1 MRWGAQ
7 AASPPP
13 LRPHPAAFPER
24 QPPLNCLTRDGR
36 HAGTQV
42 RTRPGRARRRHVRPG
57 DRSGAGASL
66 MLRAAV
72 HLAPH
77 PPPQPGTSVRPGML
91 GVQVDAP
98 PASAFGGGGSDA
110 RRKARAFPSRDCPRW
125 KSAQGL
131 QRGGLIRPRGA
142 SLGAKVGAVRPAL
155 TLLLLS
161 SFGSLETG
169 LFRKK
174 RTAGSLGFPGGSQ
187 SLGCF
192 PAPTKT
198 RAPAGFSAPPVVLT
212 LFQPEPSPIPHQSP
226 LLLLPDPA

>member
-13 LRPHPAAFPER
+13 LRPHPAAFPAR

-36 HAGTQV
+36 HAGTQCALGQGGPAGDTSGLGTD
-42 RTRPGRARRRHVRPG
+42 RGRERHLC
-57 DRSGAGASL
+57 SGL
-66 MLRAAV
+66 QFTWL
-72 HLAPH
+72 
-77 PPPQPGTSVRPGML
+77 PPLQPGTSVRPGML

-98 PASAFGGGGSDA
+98 PASALGGGGSDA

-131 QRGGLIRPRGA
+131 QRGSLIRPRGA
-142 SLGAKVGAVRPAL
+142 SLGAEVGAVRPAL

-174 RTAGSLGFPGGSQ
+174 RPAGSLGFPGGSQ

>member
-13 LRPHPAAFPER
+13 LRPHPAAFPAR

-57 DRSGAGASL
+57 DRSGTGASL
-66 MLRAAV
+66 MLKAAV
-72 HLAPH
+72 HLAP
-77 PPPQPGTSVRPGML
+77 PPPAWNVSAPRNVGA
-91 GVQVDAP
+91 VDAP
-98 PASAFGGGGSDA
+98 PASALGGGGSDA
-110 RRKARAFPSRDCPRW
+110 RRKGRAFPSRDCPRW

-131 QRGGLIRPRGA
+131 RGGGGLIRPRGA
-142 SLGAKVGAVRPAL
+142 SLGAEVGAVRPAL
-155 TLLLLS
+155 TLLLLY
-161 SFGSLETG
+161 SFGSLESG

-174 RTAGSLGFPGGSQ
+174 RPAGSLGFPGGSQ